1 MNEAPAFRTFFGD
14 AERDFRLPAELVLEL
29 ERVTGAGIAGL
40 YRRFASLDFRH
51 AELLAVIRLGLIGG
65 GETPQTAADL
75 VAAYVT
81 PRPIMEVLP
90 FALGTLEMRLFG
102 KVQSDDE

>member
-1 MNEAPAFRTFFGD
+1 MNEAPAFRAFFGD

-40 YRRFASLDFRH
+40 YRRFAALDFRH

-75 VAAYVT
+75 VAAYAA
-81 PRPIMEVLP
+81 PRPIMEIFP
-90 FALGTLEMRLFG
+90 IAIGTLDMRMTG
-102 KVQSDDE
+102 KVQTDE